1 MCLYP
6 RTLSNTIIPITVDC
20 GYCPECINK
29 RRDAWSFR
37 LFHEQ
42 QSSFLTLFTFLSYDD
57 DNLPIMD
64 GYPVLN
70 WSDITL
76 YLKRVRKELATLD
89 VKLTYFIAGE
99 YGPRTLRPHYHSL
112 FFFHRDT
119 PLTDFRD
126 TAFFINVLR
135 KHWNKGFINSEVP
148 CSDGVSGYCSK
159 YIMKNISNLYQFYK
173 HTYSYYYKDAKYADL
188 KHSLLTSTSL
198 SETSVQKVLETT
210 LDIPHQ
216 MHKLEFYNT
225 ISAQLFPDES
235 QREQFLFQIQHSPES
250 SRKSQGLGIS
260 YYEQNSDLLK
270 SKLDF
275 SKTHSTPF
283 VVRTMNKPIAV
294 PRYYKRKITGDTKLS
309 DDELCELKRSL
320 TLAETQHMSLLLD
333 QYKERYHGPLS
344 FNDWLRTNHSDL
356 LYDFYTRHFKK
367 QHD

>member
-57 DNLPIMD
+57 NNLPIMD
-64 GYPVLN
+64 GCPVLN

-76 YLKRVRKELATLD
+76 YLKRVRKELSTLD
-89 VKLTYFIAGE
+89 VKLKYFIAGE

-126 TAFFINVLR
+126 TAYFINVLR

-173 HTYSYYYKDAKYADL
+173 HTYSYYYKDASYADL
-188 KHSLLTSTSL
+188 KHTLLSSTSL
-198 SETSVQKVLETT
+198 PETSVQKVIEKT

-216 MHKLEFYNT
+216 MHKFEFYNT
-225 ISAQLFPDES
+225 ISSQLFPDES
-235 QREQFLFQIQHSPES
+235 QREQFLFQILHSPES

-270 SKLDF
+270 CKLDY

-309 DDELCELKRSL
+309 DDELIELKRSL

-333 QYKERYHGPLS
+333 QYKERYQGPLS

-356 LYDFYTRHFKK
+356 LYDFYTRHFKT

>member
-6 RTLSNTIIPITVDC
+6 RTLSNTIIPIAVDC

-57 DNLPIMD
+57 GNLPTMD

-76 YLKRVRKELATLD
+76 YLKRVRKELSTLD

-126 TAFFINVLR
+126 TAYFINLLR

-173 HTYSYYYKDAKYADL
+173 HTYSYYYKDASYADL

-198 SETSVQKVLETT
+198 SETSVQKVIETT

-235 QREQFLFQIQHSPES
+235 QREQFLFQIQHFPES

-270 SKLDF
+270 SKLDY

-309 DDELCELKRSL
+309 DDELFELKRSL
-320 TLAETQHMSLLLD
+320 TLAETQHMTLLLD

-344 FNDWLRTNHSDL
+344 FIDWFRTNHSEL